1 MTDLGVV
8 VQTAE
13 EPKRFVPIPPAK
25 AFKNYLKEYERKTKS
40 LFSAVSS
47 LEETFNEARKDDN
60 PEGEMIWTIRG
71 RTKILKRIERML
83 AKAKNNV
90 EIITD
95 GAGSVL
101 LYKKFDKLFDKMKHK
116 SIEVRFFAPS
126 RSLNSYVFEQLR
138 YMCNVANTNVS
149 LPLIFLNVDEKHF
162 LMAKMQFDDN
172 SSNLRNEIAVFSDSQ
187 SLAKIIHI
195 LLREIACNAR

>member
-1 MTDLGVV
+1 M
-8 VQTAE
+8 
-13 EPKRFVPIPPAK
+13 PIPPAK